1 MLPVTAFVLL
11 YRLCR
16 HLYPADHDM
25 VIEEQ
30 YVERQEAKRIKRTA
44 VAARDVEEAGGGG
57 GAKAGGAGGGDRTS
71 ANAHAAFHVFD
82 QHHNK
87 GELGGGCGRGGDR
100 TSANARVCRL
110 AYL

>member
-1 MLPVTAFVLL
+1 MAVVLL
-11 YRLCR
+11 TDAACNSLCTAARLRR

-87 GELGGGCGRGGDR
+87 GGWMGGW
-100 TSANARVCRL
+100 S
-110 AYL
+110 